1 MPHDRIAIALSECE
15 FRILLERSD
24 SHFPSSK
31 AIRIAMSYAFAEGRG
46 MTFSAARRSNA
57 IRNIQEA
64 VTIKLT
70 ATPQKLPILLR
81 AIKVIE

>member
-1 MPHDRIAIALSECE
+1 
-15 FRILLERSD
+15 
-24 SHFPSSK
+24 
-31 AIRIAMSYAFAEGRG
+31 

-57 IRNIQEA
+57 IRNIHEA

-70 ATPQKLPILLR
+70 ATPQKLTILLR